1 MGKRSENEALNV
13 LLMLQRR
20 NMQLWAITTIVMIS
34 LAAGLLSVTWH
45 PAWYP
50 ADWHGPAFLPQ
61 AMVGLVVL
69 IALLSGYV
77 LDQKRRAAVT
87 QRDLLGDVLSSCGS
101 ANEFLDTETNV
112 FQRNFLDYALGQ
124 EKTTAALEGTPTCA
138 VLVRVLRYIP
148 ENLRGKQGSEN
159 GFMRHAG
166 YLLRR
171 TFRGSD
177 TIIRES
183 DTGFLVLMSNTTSEE
198 ARCALNRLME
208 NVNKWNLSARYDYE
222 LVLSWQVVCCA
233 PEEDLA
239 VAVQMLRSD
248 NLEEE
253 QAAENPQTADVS
265 KPAFATLAGI
275 SI

>member
-1 MGKRSENEALNV
+1 MPAKGSVVFRQEKREVGMGKRSENEALNV

-69 IALLSGYV
+69 IVLLSGYV
-77 LDQKRRAAVT
+77 LDQKRRAAVAEGG
-87 QRDLLGDVLSSCGS
+87 LFGDVLSSCGS
-101 ANEFLDTETNV
+101 ANEFLDSETNV
-112 FQRNFLDYALGQ
+112 FQHTFLDYALGQ
-124 EKTTAALEGTPTCA
+124 ERTVAAIEGTPTCA
-138 VLVRVLRYIP
+138 VLVRVLQYTP
-148 ENLRGKQGSEN
+148 ENLRCEHGSER

-177 TIIRES
+177 TIVRES
-183 DTGFLVLMSNTTSEE
+183 DTGFLVLSSNPTSEE
-198 ARCALNRLME
+198 ARWALNRLME
-208 NVNKWNLSARYDYE
+208 SVNKWNVSARYNYE
-222 LVLSWQVVCCA
+222 LVFSWQVVCCA
-233 PEEDLA
+233 PDEELN
-239 VAVQMLRSD
+239 VAVQM
-248 NLEEE
+248 
-253 QAAENPQTADVS
+253 QI
-265 KPAFATLAGI
+265 G
-275 SI
+275 

>member
-1 MGKRSENEALNV
+1 MANRSSENEALHV
-13 LLMLQRR
+13 LFMLQRR
-20 NMQLWAITTIVMIS
+20 NMQLWAITTIVMVS

-50 ADWHGPAFLPQ
+50 ADWHRPAFLPQ

-69 IALLSGYV
+69 IVLLSGYL
-77 LDQKRRAAVT
+77 LDQKRRAAVAE
-87 QRDLLGDVLSSCGS
+87 RGLFGDVLSSCS
-101 ANEFLDTETNV
+101 ANEFLDSETNV
-112 FQRNFLDYALGQ
+112 FQHTFLDYALGQ
-124 EKTTAALEGTPTCA
+124 EKTLAALEGTPTCA
-138 VLVRVLRYIP
+138 VLVRVLQYIP
-148 ENLRGKQGSEN
+148 QNLRGKYGSEG
-159 GFMRHAG
+159 GFMGHAG

-177 TIIRES
+177 TIVRES

-208 NVNKWNLSARYDYE
+208 SVNKWNLSARYNYE

-233 PEEDLA
+233 PEEDLD
-239 VAVQMLRSD
+239 VAVKMLRTD
-248 NLEEE
+248 NMEEE
-253 QAAENPQTADVS
+253 RSEEGAQPAVTA
-265 KPAFATLAGI
+265 KPTFATLVGT

>member
-1 MGKRSENEALNV
+1 MGKRSENEVLNV

-45 PAWYP
+45 PAWSP

-69 IALLSGYV
+69 IVLLSGYV

-87 QRDLLGDVLSSCGS
+87 QRDLLGNVLSSCG
-101 ANEFLDTETNV
+101 ANEFLDTETSV

-138 VLVRVLRYIP
+138 VLVRVLQYIP
-148 ENLRGKQGSEN
+148 ENLRGKHNSES

-183 DTGFLVLMSNTTSEE
+183 NAGFLVLMSNTTSEE

-208 NVNKWNLSARYDYE
+208 TVNKWNLSARYDYE

-233 PEEDLA
+233 PEEDLDL
-239 VAVQMLRSD
+239 AVQMLRTD

-253 QAAENPQTADVS
+253 RSGQNAQTADAA

>member
-1 MGKRSENEALNV
+1 
-13 LLMLQRR
+13 MLQRR

-69 IALLSGYV
+69 IVLLSGYV

-87 QRDLLGDVLSSCGS
+87 QRDLLGAVLSSGGS
-101 ANEFLDTETNV
+101 ANEFLDEETKV
-112 FQRNFLDYALGQ
+112 FQHTFLDYALGQ

-138 VLVRVLRYIP
+138 VLVRVLQYIP
-148 ENLRGKQGSEN
+148 ENLRGKHSSES

-183 DTGFLVLMSNTTSEE
+183 DTGLLVLMSNTTSEE

-208 NVNKWNLSARYDYE
+208 TVNKWNLSARYDYE

-233 PEEDLA
+233 PEEDLG
-239 VAVQMLRSD
+239 VAVQMLRTD
-248 NLEEE
+248 NQEEE
-253 QAAENPQTADVS
+253 REAKNSQAADVA